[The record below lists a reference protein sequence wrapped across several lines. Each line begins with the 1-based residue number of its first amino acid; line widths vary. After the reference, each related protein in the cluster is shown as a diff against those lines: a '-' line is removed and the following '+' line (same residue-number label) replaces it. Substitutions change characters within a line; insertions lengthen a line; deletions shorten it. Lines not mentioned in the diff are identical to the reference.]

1 MFLELF
7 ASSHAIEY
15 LLLSYLV
22 DWLKINS
29 RSSRISAIYEMEW
42 GTIFPMAMWIL
53 WLHRNS
59 IVFSKTRPQQSLLD
73 ETLARAAEI
82 AYLVSNGNQ
91 NTIRNKIQVRWLNPP
106 SNWFKLNSDGSS
118 RGNPGLASDGG
129 LIHNEKGEWVN
140 GYARAISITTSV
152 VAELWAL

>member
-29 RSSRISAIYEMEW
+29 RSSRISAISEMEW

-91 NTIRNKIQVRWLNPP
+91 NTIRNKIQVRWLN
-106 SNWFKLNSDGSS
+106 SDGSS

>member
-1 MFLELF
+1 MF
-7 ASSHAIEY
+7 
-15 LLLSYLV
+15 
-22 DWLKINS
+22 
-29 RSSRISAIYEMEW
+29 
-42 GTIFPMAMWIL
+42 G
-53 WLHRNS
+53 
-59 IVFSKTRPQQSLLD
+59 KTRPQQSLLD

-152 VAELWAL
+152 VAELWTL